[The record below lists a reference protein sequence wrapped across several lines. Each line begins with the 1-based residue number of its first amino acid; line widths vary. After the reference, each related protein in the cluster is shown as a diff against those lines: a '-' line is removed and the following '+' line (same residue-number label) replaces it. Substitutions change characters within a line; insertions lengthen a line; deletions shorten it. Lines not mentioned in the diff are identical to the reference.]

1 MKNKSNILGKELR
14 NSAGLQWRPGMKLLN
29 SNGAID
35 SASLGYQ
42 YTTQTTSY
50 IRERVVSQKFYQV
63 PVADYVPVDVGVG
76 AWMEDIKTNLTYDV
90 AGDFESGIV
99 SVASGPSQLS
109 TVDVGTS
116 PINAKVITWAK
127 GYQYSVP
134 EVSKALAANN
144 WDVVSGK
151 MSALVKN
158 WQLGIQ
164 KIAFLGLAQDLAN
177 VPGLLSSP
185 QVTVNTAVIAGKI
198 SAMTSTQF
206 QALVAAILAAFAANA
221 NYTVMPNTFVM
232 PLNDYL
238 GLGAA
243 AAAGFPIVDMKT
255 YLENMFK
262 TITGEKDFKILPLA
276 YGQMAQNAGYWTAN
290 GTNRY
295 CLYRRDPET
304 VKMDIPVD
312 FVLNPA
318 GTANNFNWQGVGAG
332 QFTGAIF
339 YRPAEALYFDHTA

>member
-1 MKNKSNILGKELR
+1 
-14 NSAGLQWRPGMKLLN
+14 
-29 SNGAID
+29 
-35 SASLGYQ
+35 
-42 YTTQTTSY
+42 
-50 IRERVVSQKFYQV
+50 
-63 PVADYVPVDVGVG
+63 
-76 AWMEDIKTNLTYDV
+76 
-90 AGDFESGIV
+90 
-99 SVASGPSQLS
+99 
-109 TVDVGTS
+109 
-116 PINAKVITWAK
+116 
-127 GYQYSVP
+127 
-134 EVSKALAANN
+134 
-144 WDVVSGK
+144 
-151 MSALVKN
+151 
-158 WQLGIQ
+158 
-164 KIAFLGLAQDLAN
+164 
-177 VPGLLSSP
+177 
-185 QVTVNTAVIAGKI
+185 
-198 SAMTSTQF
+198 
-206 QALVAAILAAFAANA
+206 
-221 NYTVMPNTFVM
+221 MPNTFVM

-312 FVLNPA
+312 FVLHPA